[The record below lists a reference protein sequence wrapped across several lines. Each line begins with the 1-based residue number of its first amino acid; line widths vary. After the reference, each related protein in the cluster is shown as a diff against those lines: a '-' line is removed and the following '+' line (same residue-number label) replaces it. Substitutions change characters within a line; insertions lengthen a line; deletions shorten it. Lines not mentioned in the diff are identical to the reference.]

1 MTGVGFDF
9 CPYFPTL
16 ISGAVYKCLSQVLF
30 SSAVVGLRVLQF
42 GFCSNI
48 AVNLSAS
55 ANALSHVNTAGVGP
69 ARKACA
75 VCGVSW
81 DVV

>member
-1 MTGVGFDF
+1 MGLDF
-9 CPYFPTL
+9 CPYFPAL
-16 ISGAVYKCLSQVLF
+16 SSEAVYRCLSRVLF
-30 SSAVVGLRVLQF
+30 SSTVVGLRVLQF
-42 GFCSNI
+42 SFCSNI

-55 ANALSHVNTAGVGP
+55 ANEVSHLNTAGMGP
-69 ARKACA
+69 ARKVCA